1 MMFRDSL
8 FESLESLETLETEQR
23 PDFD

>member
-8 FESLESLETLETEQR
+8 FESFESLETLETEQR

>member
-8 FESLESLETLETEQR
+8 FESLESIETPETEQR